1 MVTIEAVV
9 ELGLSLGLSLALE
22 DVAVGGGVGVVRVAV
37 VVETVGHG
45 VVDTAIVDESRV
57 SLSLALG
64 NVDGAGTL
72 SMVHALASIAHGLH
86 SIIGV
91 GLGLHVHGL
100 VVGDGFVGS
109 SIGGVLVVGHGRVEV
124 CGLSLTLGN
133 VDSAGALSMV
143 HALGSIAHGRH
154 GIIGVGLSLHVHGLV
169 VGDRFV
175 GSSIRDGLVGS
186 GVGGVLVV
194 GHGRVEVRGLGLSLT
209 LAEAVV
215 DVVVAGGVRVV
226 EPEVL
231 RVGSDSQEEHQ
242 AGLHCGGW

>member
-1 MVTIEAVV
+1 MVTIEVVV

-100 VVGDGFVGS
+100 VVGDRLVGS
-109 SIGGVLVVGHGRVEV
+109 SVRDGLVGSSVGGVLVVGHGRVEV
-124 CGLSLTLGN
+124 C
-133 VDSAGALSMV
+133 
-143 HALGSIAHGRH
+143 
-154 GIIGVGLSLHVHGLV
+154 
-169 VGDRFV
+169 
-175 GSSIRDGLVGS
+175 
-186 GVGGVLVV
+186 
-194 GHGRVEVRGLGLSLT
+194 GLGLSLT

-215 DVVVAGGVRVV
+215 DVVVAVREGGAIAKAAVGGGVRVV

-242 AGLHCGGW
+242 AGLHCDGWMDVL

>member
-1 MVTIEAVV
+1 MVTIEVVV

-37 VVETVGHG
+37 VVEAVGHG

-100 VVGDGFVGS
+100 VVGDRHVGS
-109 SIGGVLVVGHGRVEV
+109 SIG
-124 CGLSLTLGN
+124 
-133 VDSAGALSMV
+133 
-143 HALGSIAHGRH
+143 
-154 GIIGVGLSLHVHGLV
+154 
-169 VGDRFV
+169 
-175 GSSIRDGLVGS
+175 DGFVGS

-215 DVVVAGGVRVV
+215 DVVVAVREGGAIAVVAVGGGVRVV

-242 AGLHCGGW
+242 AGLHCDGWMDVL

>member
-1 MVTIEAVV
+1 MVTIEVVV

-100 VVGDGFVGS
+100 VVGDRLVGSSIGDGFVGS

-124 CGLSLTLGN
+124 CGLSLSLTLGN
-133 VDSAGALSMV
+133 VDSAGTLSMV
-143 HALGSIAHGRH
+143 HAH
-154 GIIGVGLSLHVHGLV
+154 GIIGVGLSLHVHGLE
-169 VGDRFV
+169 VGDRLV

-186 GVGGVLVV
+186 GVGGVRL
-194 GHGRVEVRGLGLSLT
+194 RPSPRTST
-209 LAEAVV
+209 L
-215 DVVVAGGVRVV
+215 
-226 EPEVL
+226 P
-231 RVGSDSQEEHQ
+231 
-242 AGLHCGGW
+242 CPTT

>member
-1 MVTIEAVV
+1 MVAIEAVV

-22 DVAVGGGVGVVRVAV
+22 DVAVGGGIGVVRVAV

-72 SMVHALASIAHGLH
+72 SMVHALASIGHGLH

-100 VVGDGFVGS
+100 VVGDRLVGSSIGDGFVGS

-124 CGLSLTLGN
+124 CGLSLSLTLGN
-133 VDSAGALSMV
+133 VDSAGTLSMV
-143 HALGSIAHGRH
+143 HALGSIAHGLH

-169 VGDRFV
+169 VG
-175 GSSIRDGLVGS
+175 
-186 GVGGVLVV
+186 
-194 GHGRVEVRGLGLSLT
+194 HGRVGVRGLGLSLT

-215 DVVVAGGVRVV
+215 DVVVAVR
-226 EPEVL
+226 E
-231 RVGSDSQEEHQ
+231 
-242 AGLHCGGW
+242 